1 MNAPAPGVVS
11 HRMFQDLRYALRG
24 LLSQKSFALVVIL
37 CLSTG
42 IGVNATLFSVVDG
55 VLIQPFPYTDPDRI
69 VALRM
74 TRPAEGVRNGGMS
87 WPELLD
93 VTEQQ
98 TRLEVM
104 AATTGRTVT
113 LADSGEPD
121 RYRAGAV
128 SWNLFP
134 MLGVPPMLG
143 RPFHAQDDAPG
154 AAGVVLLSE
163 EVWAL
168 RYQGDPGVL
177 GRRVLIN
184 GQPHEIIGVMPKG
197 FKFPDTRQLWV
208 PLTPLVHRDARGSRS
223 MRVFA
228 RLRPGATVAQA
239 DADIR
244 AITGRLATQY
254 PDSNEGWRGQIVDLK
269 TDHIPPDVSLV
280 LWLMM
285 GAATLVLFIACSNAA
300 NLLLARATVRR
311 REISVRAALGAG
323 RGRIVRQLLTESAVF
338 GVLSVP
344 LGLAI
349 AWAGTQM
356 LTASMPPDQ
365 VPYYVTWRLDW
376 RSIAYAVTVAIGT
389 AVIFGLVPAWHAT
402 RGTLHDDLKEGTRGN
417 SGVRSLARNTLVIAQ
432 VSLAIVSLVGAALF
446 VRTFINL
453 DDYNVGFDATPL
465 MTLRVTLTGDEF
477 APDGARTRW
486 VQELVERVEGLPGV
500 HSAFASGLVPLSG
513 GASGGTLEI
522 DGTTF
527 EPGREPSSSYV
538 GVTPGFYRTLGT
550 RLVAGDDFSAAQG
563 WSQTSV
569 AIINQTLASRYFAE
583 GSPIGRRVRVRQG
596 SADAPWLTVIG
607 VAPDIKHDDIDPEDV
622 PSPSVYVPYP
632 WLETSGTGLTVNV
645 AGEPSAMVPALREQI
660 RAMSATVPISNVRSM
675 EQLRQLSFWQFA
687 LFGWIFSI
695 IGVIA
700 LLLASVGVFGVL
712 SYSVSQRTREIG
724 VRMALGASEQSVQAL
739 VMRQGLVL
747 AAAGIIVGL
756 VAAAVLTRN
765 ATSLLYNVSATDPLS
780 YIVVS
785 LFLLVITVVASW
797 VPARRAMRVN
807 PIEALRGE

>member
-1 MNAPAPGVVS
+1 
-11 HRMFQDLRYALRG
+11 MFQDLRYTLRG
-24 LLSQKSFALVVIL
+24 LISHKGFAAVVIL

-74 TRPAEGVRNGGMS
+74 TQPAEGVRNGGSS
-87 WPELLD
+87 WVELRDLA
-93 VTEQQ
+93 EQQ
-98 TRLEVM
+98 TRLEVL
-104 AATTGRTVT
+104 AATSGRTVT
-113 LADSGEPD
+113 LADAGEPD

-128 SWNLFP
+128 TWNLLS

-143 RPFHAQDDAPG
+143 RPFNAQDDAPG
-154 AAGVVLLSE
+154 APGVVLLSE
-163 EVWAL
+163 EVWTL
-168 RYQGDPGVL
+168 RYLADAAVV
-177 GRRVLIN
+177 GRRVRLN

-197 FKFPDTRQLWV
+197 FKFPDVRQLWV
-208 PLTPLVHRDARGSRS
+208 PLTPLAHRDARENRNL
-223 MRVFA
+223 RVFG
-228 RLRPGATVAQA
+228 RLRPGATIAQA
-239 DADIR
+239 DEDIR
-244 AITGRLATQY
+244 TVTGRLAAQY
-254 PDSNEGWRGQIVDLK
+254 PESNEGWRGQIVDLK
-269 TDHIPPDVSLV
+269 TDHIPTDVSLV

-376 RSIAYAVTVAIGT
+376 RSIGYAVAVAIGT

-417 SGVRSLARNTLVIAQ
+417 SGVRSWARNTLVIAQ

-453 DDYNVGFDATPL
+453 DDYAVGFDGAPL

-477 APDGARTRW
+477 AQEGAKTRW
-486 VQELVERVEGLPGV
+486 VQELMERVERIPGV

-513 GASGGTLEI
+513 GAGGGTLEI
-522 DGTTF
+522 DGRTF

-550 RLVAGDDFSAAQG
+550 RLVAGEDFSAAQG

-569 AIINQTLASRYFAE
+569 AIINQTLASRYFADV
-583 GSPIGRRVRVRQG
+583 SPIGRRVRVREG
-596 SADAPWLTVIG
+596 SADAPWLTIIG
-607 VAPDIKHDDIDPEDV
+607 VAPDITHDDIDPEGV
-622 PSPSVYVPYP
+622 TSPAVYVPYP
-632 WLETSGTGLTVNV
+632 WLETAGTGLTVNV
-645 AGEPSAMVPALREQI
+645 AGDPAAIVPAVREQI

-675 EQLRQLSFWQFA
+675 EELRQLSFWEFA

-739 VMRQGLVL
+739 VMRQGLIL
-747 AAAGIIVGL
+747 ALAGIIVGL
-756 VAAAVLTRN
+756 AAAAVLSQN
-765 ATSLLYNVSATDPLS
+765 ATSLLYNVSATDPVS
-780 YIVVS
+780 YTVVS
-785 LFLLVITVVASW
+785 LFLLVTAAAASW